1 MIQKLVYNVYGFNG
15 NFYGFKGQFFFSKQ
29 KILADN

>member
-1 MIQKLVYNVYGFNG
+1 MIQKLMYNVYGFNG

>member
-1 MIQKLVYNVYGFNG
+1 MIQKLIYNFYDFNG